1 VTRFTLHV
9 PEALNDGTPVGPE
22 SFDLIENALLIIGG
36 GFTLTHGIG
45 AWRGD
50 GGRDYREHVRLYALD
65 VEEPEYALPRLTTL
79 AARIGHQLN
88 QEAVYLT
95 SQAIAPTLVYAQSA
109 A

>member
-50 GGRDYREHVRLYALD
+50 GGR
-65 VEEPEYALPRLTTL
+65 TT
-79 AARIGHQLN
+79 AS
-88 QEAVYLT
+88 T
-95 SQAIAPTLVYAQSA
+95 SASTRSTSRSPSTRSRG
-109 A
+109 